1 MKRPDQTRTP
11 APGAGFSIVEA
22 LVASMI
28 AGFVAM
34 GVVSMLGLAVA
45 SSGTS
50 QEITELTAL
59 GVDRLEFLKSLP
71 FTDTRLLAGGSL
83 SSSYGGYS
91 VDLGEG
97 NSRTYVRWQIT
108 DESFSLKR
116 LRVVAGW
123 RNSNVSGAREITLE
137 TYKIL
142 TQ

>member
-1 MKRPDQTRTP
+1 
-11 APGAGFSIVEA
+11 
-22 LVASMI
+22 MI